1 MTTTEQQIR
10 AHIREAIK
18 EVKESL
24 ESTDEYDDDPALK
37 GDQDELPDRLQ
48 KGIIDNATEEKEKS
62 ENTAIAEGKTMSNET
77 TEQQVREHIRATIKE
92 IQEEKHAQDVN
103 PLSEPE
109 HLSEARAPTR
119 NAINEV
125 MVGLTPITRIDTQE
139 DANTAMKGNNT
150 NTDVDKAELGFNTF
164 DMQEWASIA
173 GIDENDLS
181 EAISDDT
188 GNSSMLGGS
197 DAPFDNVVDISDSN
211 SDSADEIPG
220 MVVSA
225 VSGDSYDDDV
235 QSMEDEVEDLA
246 DEYLANRAEP
256 DVFDIRDFLAEI
268 RKR

>member
-18 EVKESL
+18 EVTESL
-24 ESTDEYDDDPALK
+24 ASTEKYDEDPALK
-37 GDQDELPDRLQ
+37 GDQDELPDVLQ
-48 KGIIDNATEEKEKS
+48 KGIIAKKEKEKS
-62 ENTAIAEGKTMSNET
+62 ENTAIAEEETMSNET

-109 HLSEARAPTR
+109 HLSEARQHIR

-125 MVGLTPITRIDTQE
+125 MVGMTPITRMPTQE
-139 DANTAMKGNNT
+139 DANNAKRGEDT
-150 NTDVDKAELGFNTF
+150 NTAIDKAELGFNTF

-173 GIDENDLS
+173 RIDENDLS
-181 EAISDDT
+181 EALDDDT
-188 GNSSMLGGS
+188 GNDSLLGG
-197 DAPFDNVVDISDSN
+197 DDGPLDNVVDIADAS

-235 QSMEDEVEDLA
+235 QSMEDEVEGLA

>member
-1 MTTTEQQIR
+1 
-10 AHIREAIK
+10 
-18 EVKESL
+18 
-24 ESTDEYDDDPALK
+24 
-37 GDQDELPDRLQ
+37 
-48 KGIIDNATEEKEKS
+48 
-62 ENTAIAEGKTMSNET
+62 MSNET
-77 TEQQVREHIRATIKE
+77 AEQQVREHIRVTIKE

-109 HLSEARAPTR
+109 HLSEARQHIR
-119 NAINEV
+119 SAINEI
-125 MVGLTPITRIDTQE
+125 MVGLTPIKRMTTQRK
-139 DANTAMKGNNT
+139 ANKARKGNKTNTAVN
-150 NTDVDKAELGFNTF
+150 KADIGFNTF

-173 GIDENDLS
+173 GIDERHLT
-181 EAISDDT
+181 EALDDDT

-197 DAPFDNVVDISDSN
+197 DADFDNVVDISDSN

-246 DEYLANRAEP
+246 DEYLANRADP